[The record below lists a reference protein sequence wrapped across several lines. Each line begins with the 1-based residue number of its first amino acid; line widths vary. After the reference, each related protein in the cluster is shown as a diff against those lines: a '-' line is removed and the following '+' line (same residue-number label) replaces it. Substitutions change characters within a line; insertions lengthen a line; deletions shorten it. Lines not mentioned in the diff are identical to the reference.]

1 MFKEKF
7 QLSIL
12 DEAILLYGMVKSL
25 RPKTLVEFG
34 MGHGPSSTNFLK
46 ALDQDARMYT
56 YDIEILNKNAPAFND
71 SRFKFIPR
79 SQTEFNPDDFE
90 NRIIDFAYL
99 DNGHFFEKEKVLFP
113 KLILQMSKSGIIVI
127 HDTGLH
133 VDDIVKTNPCSCDF
147 EGLCGVLHC
156 APERQFVNWILDNYP
171 EWQVINIHSFIVY
184 RHGLTILQRKYKL
197 SVEET
202 EKNKCRYARK

>member
-1 MFKEKF
+1 MTKKF
-7 QLSIL
+7 NLIL
-12 DEAILLYGMVKSL
+12 DEAILLYVMVKSL
-25 RPKTLVEFG
+25 RPKTLIEFG
-34 MGHGPSSTNFLK
+34 FGEGASSTNFLK

-99 DNGHFFEKEKVLFP
+99 DNGLFFEKEKILFP
-113 KLILQMSKSGIIVI
+113 KLILQMSKNGIIVV

-171 EWQVINIHSFIVY
+171 EWQVIELHSFNFW
-184 RHGLTILQRKYKL
+184 RHGLTILQKKYKL
-197 SVEET
+197 GVT
-202 EKNKCRYARK
+202 IVDNKNCQ

>member
-133 VDDIVKTNPCSCDF
+133 VVNIAQKDPCSCDF

-156 APERQFVNWILDNYP
+156 APERQFVNWILDTYP

-197 SVEET
+197 AIQRTV
-202 EKNKCRYARK
+202 KDKCRYG